1 MSVIFNHDHADLL
14 DLLEGMLKRA
24 EVKDR
29 KSKAKQLLQEI
40 EVSVSLYVFQKAAR
54 FQHGEVRTSL
64 LKLWKAAEKGE
75 GKQILLDLLSS
86 SAPGTIEYLETRA
99 ERLWP
104 SLELG
109 PMFQSDLLTW
119 AARAAEEDIKTVL
132 IRCCAE
138 GRQPIKGRKRPNG
151 KRSKC
156 NYEPVILGSA
166 DGADGPR
173 GPLGPIFVTNFNF
186 WPAPKASNAGRS
198 SIDAEVELIMH
209 LANDWYRI
217 TGTFETGG
225 NSDESPLVEFIT
237 SVFRWAKIP
246 NVNYA
251 LRVYWAELKARK
263 ARSAPDI
270 LPSPNGGPLPDTP
283 TL

>member
-1 MSVIFNHDHADLL
+1 MPVIFNHDHA

-29 KSKAKQLLQEI
+29 RSKAKRLLQEI
-40 EVSVSLYVFQKAAR
+40 EVSVSLYVPQKSALFQYGA
-54 FQHGEVRTSL
+54 VRNSL
-64 LKLWKAAEKGE
+64 LKLWKAAEKDKDKE
-75 GKQILLDLLSS
+75 TLLELLSN
-86 SAPGTIEYLETRA
+86 SAPGTIEYLKQRA
-99 ERLWP
+99 EKLWP

-109 PMFQSDLLTW
+109 PMFPSDLLTW
-119 AARAAEEDIKTVL
+119 AASAAEEDIKKVL
-132 IRCCAE
+132 VRCCAE
-138 GRQPIKGRKRPNG
+138 GRQLIKGRKRPNG
-151 KRSKC
+151 KRSKS

-166 DGADGPR
+166 DGSEGPR
-173 GPLGPIFVTNFNF
+173 GPMTTMFITNFNF
-186 WPAPKASNAGRS
+186 WPAPKSSKAGRPS
-198 SIDAEVELIMH
+198 VDSEVELIMH

-217 TGTFETGG
+217 TGRLETGG
-225 NSDESPLVEFIT
+225 DSDDNPLVEFIT

-251 LRVYWAELKARK
+251 LRLFWAELEARK

-270 LPSPNGGPLPDTP
+270 LPIPNGESLPNTP